1 MRYGG
6 THRPR
11 PYSTGQRH
19 RAGEEAQGAQRPGY
33 CSSDNQGQRSSSFRS
48 IRADSESCDV
58 VFEATGAH
66 SFELPVPEFLF
77 VESCLALAWQTPHKL
92 SNCTVNNMFCFRC
105 VRPAHTRMPACEQ
118 ACDLEAQIQEQSVA
132 ELAGLT
138 SLDADLKTGA
148 KVITASGL
156 CNKCVL

>member
-1 MRYGG
+1 
-6 THRPR
+6 
-11 PYSTGQRH
+11 
-19 RAGEEAQGAQRPGY
+19 
-33 CSSDNQGQRSSSFRS
+33 
-48 IRADSESCDV
+48 
-58 VFEATGAH
+58 
-66 SFELPVPEFLF
+66 
-77 VESCLALAWQTPHKL
+77 
-92 SNCTVNNMFCFRC
+92 
-105 VRPAHTRMPACEQ
+105 MPACEQ